1 MDVDVPLLPSPECT
15 EARIDTVVEANPI
28 TRHTVD
34 KALPFHNV
42 GDGSSFRRYSDPEDT
57 IDDGGFSRNVPGS
70 AVTFVVWELDFQ

>member
-15 EARIDTVVEANPI
+15 VARIDTVVEANPI

-42 GDGSSFRRYSDPEDT
+42 GDGSAGTAIQRTRSMTVALAGTFLDP
-57 IDDGGFSRNVPGS
+57 R
-70 AVTFVVWELDFQ
+70 